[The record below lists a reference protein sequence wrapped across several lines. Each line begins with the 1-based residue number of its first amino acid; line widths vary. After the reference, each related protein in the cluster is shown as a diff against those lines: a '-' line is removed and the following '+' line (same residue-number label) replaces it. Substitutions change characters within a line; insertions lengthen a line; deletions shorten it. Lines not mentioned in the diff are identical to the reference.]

1 LPGDPGDPILRLVT
15 PSFEQGPIRPPS
27 EAHSLLV
34 RVVRNC
40 PWNKCAFCPVYKG
53 SKSSSR
59 PAAEILADVDA
70 MADAAAVLR
79 TTAERRGRP
88 DDAIAAWRAAVR
100 EDAVP
105 PEASQ
110 VALFL
115 AGGAGSAFLQDADP
129 CAVPPAKLAEVV
141 RHVRAR
147 FPDLARVTTYARAST
162 LARRSAADLRSLA
175 EAGLTRVHV
184 GLESGAD
191 AVLALVHKGTTA
203 AEQIDAGRKAL
214 AAGFELCFYVMPG
227 LGGRARSAE
236 HVRGTAEVLRAV
248 ATAAPPERPLVVRLR
263 TAAVIPGTPL
273 GEEWEAGRWE
283 LPDDV
288 ETVREIRDLLA
299 ALDGVPLRLVSD
311 HALNLLPEL
320 EGVLPAERERL
331 LALADEFL
339 GLPEHE
345 RAEFALGRRLGAC
358 GAFADREDAFP
369 RDAARRTRSS
379 LGERSAR
386 ELLDAA
392 ARLRSRF
399 V

>member
-1 LPGDPGDPILRLVT
+1 LPDASGDPILRAVT

-40 PWNKCAFCPVYKG
+40 PWNKCAFCPVYKA

-59 PAAEILADVDA
+59 PTAEVLADVDA
-70 MADAAAVLR
+70 MAEAAGVLR
-79 TTAERRGRP
+79 ATAEARRRP
-88 DDAIAAWRAAVR
+88 DDVIGAFRTARR
-100 EDAVP
+100 DDAVP

-115 AGGAGSAFLQDADP
+115 AAGAKSVFLQDADP

-141 RHVRAR
+141 RRVRER
-147 FPDLARVTTYARAST
+147 FPDLERVTTYARTAK
-162 LARRSAADLRSLA
+162 LARRSAADLRALA
-175 EAGLTRVHV
+175 AAGLTRVHV

-191 AVLALVHKGTTA
+191 SVLARVCKGTTA

-214 AAGFELCFYVMPG
+214 EAGLELCFYVMPG
-227 LGGRARSAE
+227 LGGRELSAD

-248 ATAAPPERPLVVRLR
+248 AAAAPPERPLVVRLR
-263 TAAVIPGTPL
+263 TTAVTPGTPL
-273 GEEWEAGRWE
+273 AEEWEAGRWR

-288 ETVREIRDLLA
+288 ETMREIRDLLA
-299 ALDGVPLRLVSD
+299 ALDGVTLHLVSD
-311 HALNLLPEL
+311 HALNLLQEL
-320 EGVLPAERERL
+320 EGLLPGDRQRL

-339 GLPEHE
+339 GLPEDE
-345 RAEFALGRRLGAC
+345 RAVFALGRRLGAY
-358 GAFADREDAFP
+358 GTLADRADAN
-369 RDAARRTRSS
+369 RREAVERTRSS
-379 LGERSAR
+379 LGERSVR
-386 ELLDAA
+386 EILDAA
-392 ARLRSRF
+392 AELRSRF